1 MPRPNKRSRTL
12 RRVFVRTPG
21 GTNKILYKKRKP
33 RSPHC
38 ANCGKPLHGTIRAI
52 TSVLRNVSKSKKH
65 PKRKFGG
72 NLCFNCTKRRLIQE
86 SRR

>member
-12 RRVFVRTPG
+12 RRVFFRTPG

-72 NLCFNCTKRRLIQE
+72 NFGSISTKGSLFLY
-86 SRR
+86 S